1 MEKTNAFGLPTKAS
15 NSVETIPA
23 KKQLIEL
30 KKLLLEEKSDE
41 VLKKWLSI
49 CLNDEHPQQMAAIK
63 MAVDRMLP
71 VSEFENNEKNAGI
84 KTVIIDRSCGGR
96 VIIKTGDS
104 SVEMSN
110 DEYVDV
116 IENEATSS

>member
-1 MEKTNAFGLPTKAS
+1 M
-15 NSVETIPA
+15 
-23 KKQLIEL
+23 
-30 KKLLLEEKSDE
+30 LLEAKSDE
-41 VLKKWLSI
+41 VIGKWLSI

-71 VSEFENNEKNAGI
+71 VSEFENNEKNSGI

-116 IENEATSS
+116 IENEASTS